1 MLIEISDE
9 KIGENGIITIEPNED
24 LKPEMIKEL
33 KNVYVKMQIG
43 EQKFM
48 FDAVVE
54 GGTIKEKNLAEFK
67 GKKFKALIFSTE

>member
-9 KIGENGIITIEPNED
+9 TIGENGVITIGTNES
-24 LKPEMIKEL
+24 LTVEMIKEL

-54 GGTIKEKNLAEFK
+54 DGTIKEKNLAEFK